1 MGRSKRLKAGDCEL
15 SITDSTTSDFK
26 KESDD
31 ESNNIEAKVR
41 NEAARI
47 HASLFIDEGVMEY
60 SQWFKGISNK
70 VSDSLSRDFHIND
83 NKLTKIVSKLPYSLG
98 RDGSITSSSS
108 IKDNAIT
115 SCAPNGRLANSR
127 EKNRLNPTKDEDLQS
142 SFLLQRYTKHLKTKI
157 LRRNNKPN

>member
-1 MGRSKRLKAGDCEL
+1 MFIASIVTPWVDLIAKHLKAGDCEL

-60 SQWFKGISNK
+60 SQWFEGMSNK
-70 VSDSLSRDFHIND
+70 VSDSLSRDFHIDD
-83 NKLTKIVSKLPYSLG
+83 NKLTKIVQLPNE
-98 RDGSITSSSS
+98 I
-108 IKDNAIT
+108 
-115 SCAPNGRLANSR
+115 SC
-127 EKNRLNPTKDEDLQS
+127 QS
-142 SFLLQRYTKHLKTKI
+142 CLTGGTHESQARS
-157 LRRNNKPN
+157 